1 MAKRVAIIV
10 GILALLNAYGAWRV
24 MARIPWAGDHPALA
38 GLIALGFFALQMVGP
53 FGDHLWFPAMRR
65 AGLGFVVRAVDWVS
79 HLAFGAMS
87 LMVVFAMAIDV
98 VTIVWRLMAVF
109 SDSLTVDPVVFD
121 RGVLVVM
128 GTAIAAT
135 MIVGLWQARRGPA
148 VMVSEVPLANLPAAF
163 DGFRIAQVS
172 DLHVGPTI
180 GRRYVR
186 NVVEMVN
193 GLSPDMVALT
203 GDFAD
208 SNPDDVKQAIA
219 PLADLQSV
227 HGSFFVTGNH
237 EYFWD
242 AGAWMAAFRRMG
254 VRVLTNEHLLIRRGA
269 ATITVAGVTDIS
281 TRHMAPPHASSP
293 AAALEGAPAYSTRIL
308 LAHQPASCME
318 AEKAGADLQLS
329 GHTHSGQY
337 FPFNLM
343 IGWFQRYYKGLNRHG
358 AMWVYVNR
366 GTGYWGP
373 PLRAGV
379 PAEVTLL
386 ILRRAV

>member
-1 MAKRVAIIV
+1 MAKRVAVIV
-10 GILALLNAYGAWRV
+10 AILGLLNAYGAWRV
-24 MARIPWAGDHPALA
+24 MARLPWAGEHPALA
-38 GLIALGFFALQMVGP
+38 WLIAVGFFALQMVGP

-65 AGLGFVVRAVDWVS
+65 TGLGAVVRVIDWVS

-87 LMVVFAMAIDV
+87 LMVVYAMAIDV
-98 VTIVWRLMAVF
+98 VTLAWQLITVF
-109 SDSLTVDPVVFD
+109 SGALTIDPATFD
-121 RGVLVVM
+121 RAVLAIM
-128 GTAIAAT
+128 AAAIAVT
-135 MIVGLWQARRGPA
+135 MILGVWQARRGPT

-180 GRRYVR
+180 GQNYVQG
-186 NVVEMVN
+186 VVDMVN
-193 GLSPDMVALT
+193 GLTPDMIALT

-208 SNPDDVKQAIA
+208 SNPGDVEQAIA
-219 PLADLQSV
+219 PLAGLRSV
-227 HGSFFVTGNH
+227 HGAFFVTGNH

-254 VRVLTNEHLLIRRGA
+254 ARVLTNEHVLLRRGNDA
-269 ATITVAGVTDIS
+269 ITVAGVTDIS
-281 TRHMAPPHASSP
+281 TRHMGAPHGSNP
-293 AAALEGAPAYSTRIL
+293 AAALASAPADATRIL
-308 LAHQPASCME
+308 LAHQPASCVE

-343 IGWFQRYYKGLNRHG
+343 IGWFQRYYRGLNRHG
-358 AMWVYVNR
+358 AMWVYVNQ

-386 ILRRAV
+386 ILRRAN